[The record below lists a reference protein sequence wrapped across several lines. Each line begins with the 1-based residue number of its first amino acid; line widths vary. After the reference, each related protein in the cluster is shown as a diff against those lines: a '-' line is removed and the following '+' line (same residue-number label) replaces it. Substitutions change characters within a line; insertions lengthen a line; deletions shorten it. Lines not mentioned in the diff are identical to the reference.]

1 MSAVVNV
8 AARLAAA
15 AQARPHA
22 TAVIEPRGHGR
33 DGRRNYVGFSFR
45 ELDQDSDVLAL
56 GLREMGVVPG
66 TRMAL
71 LVHPGFDFISLV
83 FALFKAGA
91 VTVLVDPGIGIRALV
106 GCLEEAKPEGFV
118 AIAAVHAVRSLL
130 RRRFRRSR
138 FNLTVG
144 HRWFWGGATISR
156 LRRRAP
162 CGPQLAAT
170 GAEDPAAI
178 IFTSGSTGPAKGV
191 LYRHGNFDR
200 QVTEIRDRYGI
211 EPGGTDL
218 AGFPLFGL
226 FNCAMGVTTVVPDM
240 DASHPA
246 MVDPAKIVETIHDC
260 RVTQAFA
267 SPAVW
272 QRVGAHCVERGTRLP
287 TLRRVLS
294 AGAPVPIVVLE
305 QMKECLD
312 GACEMH
318 TPYGATEALPV
329 ASISAADVLGDTAA
343 ATRQGAGVCVGRRF
357 PGIEWRVIRAVDLP
371 LPSIAEAE
379 ELPRGD
385 IGELIVRGAVVT
397 CEYVTRVE
405 WNARAKIADG
415 ATAWHRMGD
424 VGYFDGSQR
433 FWYCGRLA
441 HRVLTPRG
449 PLYTEQCEAI
459 FNNHPDVFR
468 SALVGHGPADRQKP
482 VIIVEPRTG
491 KQPANM
497 AAERTLY
504 AELRALARENPMTA
518 EIESFLWHPSFP
530 VDVRHNAK
538 IFREKLA
545 VWATQKVQKGGPSR

>member
-1 MSAVVNV
+1 MSAIVNV
-8 AARLAAA
+8 AARLTAA

-22 TAVIEPRGHGR
+22 TAVIEPRGYGR

-56 GLREMGVVPG
+56 GLREMGVTPG

-71 LVHPGFDFISLV
+71 LVRPGFDFISLV

-91 VTVLVDPGIGIRALV
+91 VTILVDPGIGLRSLV
-106 GCLEEAKPEGFV
+106 RCLEESEPEGFV

-130 RRRFRRSR
+130 RRRFCRSR

-144 HRWFWGGATISR
+144 LRWFWGGATISR
-156 LRRRAP
+156 MRRRPSCVA
-162 CGPQLAAT
+162 QLAAT

-200 QVTEIRDRYGI
+200 QVIEIRDRYGI
-211 EPGGTDL
+211 EPGGIDL

-240 DASHPA
+240 DSSHPA
-246 MVDPAKIVETIHDC
+246 MVDPAKIVEAIHDC

-272 QRVGAHCVERGTRLP
+272 QRVGAYCVGRGIRLP

-294 AGAPVPIVVLE
+294 AGAPVPSAVLE

-312 GACEMH
+312 QTCEMH

-329 ASISAADVLGDTAA
+329 ASISAAEVLSDTAA

-357 PGIEWRVIRAVDLP
+357 AGIEWRVIRAVDAP
-371 LPSIAEAE
+371 LPSIADAE
-379 ELPRGD
+379 ELPQGD

-397 CEYVTRVE
+397 SEYATRVE
-405 WNARAKIADG
+405 SNARAKIADA
-415 ATAWHRMGD
+415 ATVWHRMGD
-424 VGYFDGSQR
+424 VGYFDASER
-433 FWYCGRLA
+433 FWYCGRLM
-441 HRVLTPRG
+441 HRVLTPQG

-459 FNNHPDVFR
+459 FNNHPAVFR
-468 SALVGHGPADRQKP
+468 SALVGLGPVDQVRP
-482 VIIVEPRTG
+482 IVIVEPRSNRR
-491 KQPANM
+491 PANRKD
-497 AAERTLY
+497 ERILF
-504 AELRALARENPMTA
+504 AELRAMAREHRLTT
-518 EIESFLWHPSFP
+518 EIETFFWHPSFP

-545 VWATQKVQKGGPSR
+545 LWAAQKMGTGQR